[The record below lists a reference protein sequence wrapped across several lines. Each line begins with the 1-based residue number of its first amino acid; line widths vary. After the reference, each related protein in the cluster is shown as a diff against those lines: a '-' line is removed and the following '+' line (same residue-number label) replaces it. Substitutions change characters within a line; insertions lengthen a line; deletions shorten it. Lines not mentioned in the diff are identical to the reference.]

1 MRVIVTRPQRDA
13 ESWVRDLRAAGYDA
27 LALPLIDIAPA
38 ADMQPLQAAWRG
50 LCAYAGVMF
59 VSGHAVDG
67 FFAARPAD
75 APAFGAPT
83 RAWAT
88 GPGTRAALLRAGVA
102 DAHVDA
108 PEQGQFDSEALWGVM
123 QARVRAG
130 SRVLIVRGADSRV
143 ITQAQGLGRD
153 WFAQQV
159 QAAGGSVDFV
169 VAYQRR
175 APQWDAEQTLRAHA
189 AATDGSVWLFS
200 SSEALANLRA
210 MEQRQDWSQAR
221 AIATHPRIAQ
231 AAHQTGFGTVIES
244 RPALADIRASLE
256 SLR

>member
-13 ESWVRDLRAAGYDA
+13 EVWVRDLAAAGYEA
-27 LALPLIDIAPA
+27 LALPLIDIAPVPEA
-38 ADMQPLQAAWRG
+38 APVQAAWRH
-50 LCAYAGVMF
+50 LSDYAGVMF

-75 APAFGAPT
+75 APSFGHPT

-102 DAHVDA
+102 AEYIDA
-108 PEQGQFDSEALWGVM
+108 PEAGQFDSEALWSVMHSGVS
-123 QARVRAG
+123 AG

-159 QAAGGSVDFV
+159 ATAGGQVDFL

-175 APQWDAEQTLRAHA
+175 VPQWDAEQTLHAHA

-200 SSEALANLRA
+200 SSEALANLRTVL
-210 MEQRQDWSQAR
+210 QRQDWSKAR
-221 AIATHPRIAQ
+221 AIATHVRIAQ
-231 AAHQTGFGTVIES
+231 AAHQTGFGVVCES
-244 RPALADIRASLE
+244 RPTLADIRASLE
-256 SLR
+256 SMR

>member
-13 ESWVRDLRAAGYDA
+13 QAWVHDLTAAGYEA

-38 ADMQPLQAAWRG
+38 ADTQAVQAAWRR
-50 LCAYAGVMF
+50 LADYAGVMF

-75 APAFGAPT
+75 AQAFGVTT

-102 DAHVDA
+102 AEHLDA
-108 PEQGQFDSEALWGVM
+108 PEAGQFDSEALWGVM
-123 QARVRAG
+123 HARVRAG

-175 APQWDAEQTLRAHA
+175 VPQWDAEQTLQAHA

-200 SSEALANLRA
+200 SSEALANLRTIS
-210 MEQRQDWSQAR
+210 QRQDWSQAR
-221 AIATHPRIAQ
+221 AIATHARIVQ
-231 AAHQTGFGTVIES
+231 AAHQTGFGTVRES
-244 RPALADIRASLE
+244 RPTLADIRASLE